1 MQNQLNS
8 TRKELKKN
16 NSDNNIT
23 NTSFN
28 LEINKEKKYSIEEE
42 NQTEINNKINKI
54 YNKDIIDNEQT
65 ESYEK
70 NKFYNHYQPSKNFID
85 FTFKDNKLYDEL
97 YYKSI
102 EELSPLIQSRNR
114 DNSEILKKNFSELDK
129 KKFESLSNSRKFKKD
144 FLSDDIDDDKKRF
157 IKYEISQE
165 EKKNKLNYM
174 QNSLKRKFETNRKWN
189 DKINFQ
195 QKISDINNSLGQLK
209 RTERLLRYEK
219 KIYDLNNQQ

>member
-1 MQNQLNS
+1 M
-8 TRKELKKN
+8 
-16 NSDNNIT
+16 
-23 NTSFN
+23 
-28 LEINKEKKYSIEEE
+28 
-42 NQTEINNKINKI
+42 
-54 YNKDIIDNEQT
+54 
-65 ESYEK
+65 
-70 NKFYNHYQPSKNFID
+70 
-85 FTFKDNKLYDEL
+85 
-97 YYKSI
+97 
-102 EELSPLIQSRNR
+102 
-114 DNSEILKKNFSELDK
+114 DK

>member
-28 LEINKEKKYSIEEE
+28 LEINKEKKYCIEEE
-42 NQTEINNKINKI
+42 NQTEINNKIN
-54 YNKDIIDNEQT
+54 NKDIMDNEQT